1 MPSNSDL
8 IVVSF
13 LRDLIG
19 EEDDKASQG
28 PPPRRLHFNSFTSS
42 ESAEITAATGFG
54 VKATNQQKIKED
66 SAVRLNPLE
75 LRLKK

>member
-19 EEDDKASQG
+19 EEDDKASKG
-28 PPPRRLHFNSFTSS
+28 PPPL
-42 ESAEITAATGFG
+42 
-54 VKATNQQKIKED
+54 
-66 SAVRLNPLE
+66 L
-75 LRLKK
+75 

>member
-19 EEDDKASQG
+19 EEDDKASKG
-28 PPPRRLHFNSFTSS
+28 PPRLHFNSFTSS
-42 ESAEITAATGFG
+42 KSAEITAVTGFG
-54 VKATNQQKIKED
+54 VEVTN
-66 SAVRLNPLE
+66 
-75 LRLKK
+75 

>member
-19 EEDDKASQG
+19 EEDDKASKG
-28 PPPRRLHFNSFTSS
+28 PPAYTLIHLH
-42 ESAEITAATGFG
+42 
-54 VKATNQQKIKED
+54 
-66 SAVRLNPLE
+66 
-75 LRLKK
+75 RLKVQKPLQSQVLESR